1 MKRKGN
7 QTEQIASL
15 DNLYLAYTKA
25 KRGKACKKEVLEFTK
40 NFDATKLK
48 PQLHHQLFLIVI
60 LLVVIL

>member
-40 NFDATKLK
+40 NFDATN
-48 PQLHHQLFLIVI
+48 
-60 LLVVIL
+60 

>member
-40 NFDATKLK
+40 NFDANIEKLRTE
-48 PQLHHQLFLIVI
+48 I
-60 LLVVIL
+60 LDGHADVGL